1 MRITI
6 DTDTGVLE
14 LGDGD
19 TSRSVGLYSQEA
31 FEWISELWVR
41 TGWARRYSYGF
52 SWMGRPIIQLPE
64 DLIRMQEV
72 LYAVRPTVVVETG
85 IAHGG
90 SVVFHASVKKPHE
103 ACCSGDRLL
112 ARCSFCAIS
121 G

>member
-14 LGDGD
+14 LDDGGTPRPVD
-19 TSRSVGLYSQEA
+19 LYSQEA

-72 LYAVRPTVVVETG
+72 L
-85 IAHGG
+85 
-90 SVVFHASVKKPHE
+90 
-103 ACCSGDRLL
+103 
-112 ARCSFCAIS
+112 
-121 G
+121 